1 MNSTDTSGT
10 QKKTDSRKFIVWIV
24 WLLIAIAIGVYTFIT
39 KEAKLLEN
47 TLDHLF
53 VISMMYLGVNVGQKG
68 VLAIADAIKHR
79 YSAKEEKRDE

>member
-1 MNSTDTSGT
+1 MSSTDTSGT

-39 KEAKLLEN
+39 KESELLEN

-68 VLAIADAIKHR
+68 VLAIADAIKKK
-79 YSAKEEKRDE
+79 YSVKEEKRDE

>member
-10 QKKTDSRKFIVWIV
+10 QKKTDSRKFIVWLV
-24 WLLIAIAIGVYTFIT
+24 WLIIAIAVGIYTFIT
-39 KEAKLLEN
+39 KEPELLEN

-68 VLAIADAIKHR
+68 VLAIADAIKHK
-79 YSAKEEKRDE
+79 YSTKEEKRDE

>member
-10 QKKTDSRKFIVWIV
+10 QKKTDSRKFIVWVV

-39 KEAKLLEN
+39 KETKLLEN

-79 YSAKEEKRDE
+79 YSAKEEKER

>member
-1 MNSTDTSGT
+1 MNSTDISGT

-24 WLLIAIAIGVYTFIT
+24 WLLIAIAIGIYTFIT
-39 KEAKLLEN
+39 KESALLEN

-79 YSAKEEKRDE
+79 YSAKEEKER

>member
-1 MNSTDTSGT
+1 MNSTNTSGA

-24 WLLIAIAIGVYTFIT
+24 WLLIAIAIGIYTFIT
-39 KEAKLLEN
+39 KESSLLEN

-79 YSAKEEKRDE
+79 YSTKEEKRNE

>member
-24 WLLIAIAIGVYTFIT
+24 WLLIAIAIGIYTFIT
-39 KEAKLLEN
+39 KESALLEN

-79 YSAKEEKRDE
+79 YSAKEEKER